1 MPAKSIEEHPQ
12 WNFTDEEEEKK
23 EEEVDEFTTESESDE

>member
-12 WNFTDEEEEKK
+12 WNFTDEEEKK
-23 EEEVDEFTTESESDE
+23 EEEVDEFTTESENDD